1 MKILFFSILFFA
13 ATKASAFDLEKF
25 LRKNSKIDTLV
36 TTMDK
41 NKGGENQVAIKSLT
55 DKIKELNAKEA
66 TGKYESKLDLV
77 DYKEFKVNEC
87 PNCSTYLSLSDE
99 VTEILMKMESL
110 DEDTRDFV
118 NYQANSVKFLSYQI
132 RAEEQDQVRC
142 KESFGMNTPT
152 FSSLFENVTLAH
164 SDVVDL
170 PNFSSLQY
178 VDADNNEIRFLYKI
192 NSHGKDQLVE
202 MFIKEGKARVYY
214 YDYNLRPDAL
224 KLTLAQEKST
234 LSRYWDDLK
243 PVDNKFDFK
252 IDNTKTF
259 KSDHFNAHIK
269 FDPDLVLRDDKI
281 PTDLKIATVKTETK
295 LSEKTSF
302 HTSSAINLSEQSLEA
317 VFKKDENDL
326 LQINATHNDTS
337 GQKLITVIPLKV
349 SLNKEKGLSLNASL
363 KNQEALVVA
372 DDKESRLSDQT
383 VSLAIKDKNNRYVS
397 LVLYNNNTTN
407 YQSLLASNETKLN
420 DRNTVSANYKTDT
433 NGARDYSFS
442 HSISFHRFGNL
453 STTYGI
459 EKTSQEA
466 KETDYFKVNH
476 SMKVGK
482 KSTLGLEAK
491 TSQGEVA
498 TVMFK
503 FQMKN

>member
-1 MKILFFSILFFA
+1 MKILFFSILFF
-13 ATKASAFDLEKF
+13 TTEASAFDLEKF
-25 LRKNSKIDTLV
+25 LRKNSGINSLV
-36 TTMDK
+36 EKMDQ
-41 NKGGENQVAIKSLT
+41 NKESETAAPIKSLT
-55 DKIKELNAKEA
+55 DKLKELNDKESA
-66 TGKYESKLDLV
+66 GKVESKLDLV
-77 DYKEFKVNEC
+77 NYKEFKVSEC

-99 VTEILMKMESL
+99 VTEILKKMESL
-110 DEDTRDFV
+110 DEDTREFV

-132 RAEEQDQVRC
+132 RTEQLDQMNC

-152 FSSLFENVTLAH
+152 FSSLFDNVTLAH

-170 PNFSSLQY
+170 PHFSSLQY
-178 VDADNNEIRFLYKI
+178 VDTENEEIRFLYKI
-192 NSHGKDQLVE
+192 NTHGKDQLVE

-214 YDYNLRPDAL
+214 YDYTLRPDAL
-224 KLTLAQEKST
+224 KLTLAQEKSP
-234 LSRYWDDLK
+234 LSQYWDHLK
-243 PVDNKFDFK
+243 PVDNKFDLK

-259 KSDHFNAHIK
+259 KSEHFNAHIK

-302 HTSSAINLSEQSLEA
+302 HTSSALNLSEQSLEA
-317 VFKKDENDL
+317 VFKKDENDF
-326 LQINATHNDTS
+326 LQINATNNETN
-337 GQKLITVIPLKV
+337 GKKLITVIPLKV
-349 SLNKEKGLSLNASL
+349 SLNKEKGISLNASL
-363 KNQEALVVA
+363 KNQESFLLT
-372 DDKESRLSDQT
+372 DEKDNHLSDQT
-383 VSLAIKDKNNRYVS
+383 VSVAIKDKNNRYVS
-397 LVLYNNNTTN
+397 LILYNNNTTN

-420 DRNTVSANYKTDT
+420 DRNTISANFKTDT

-453 STTYGI
+453 STTYGV

-476 SMKVGK
+476 SMRVGK
-482 KSTLGLEAK
+482 KSLLGLEAK
-491 TSQGEVA
+491 TSEGEVA